1 MSQNISQYESD
12 VWKTADLL
20 IGAGIKQSDFPKFM
34 MPFFALIMV
43 ESRLIRYA
51 KELESEIDRKDIDGF
66 IEEFKDLGL
75 GFNDYVVRENKTLKD
90 ICKND
95 KTFDVDFHAYLKAF
109 DAETKY
115 LLGVDKG
122 NEEAKFLDI
131 SGVSGQLKKKGILFA
146 SVKTWSEIDLAP
158 FNNSEITTL
167 EEHIKRKWAD
177 ISAETAGEQYTPDDI
192 ISLISEIIASKIVDN
207 GKFLTIFDPTC
218 GGGNLLFGVEDK
230 IQEKFPNRPTATFGQ
245 DWSDSLFALAKIES
259 RFRKDSKIEYGNS
272 LTDIK
277 FIHNKFDIVVANPPY
292 GVDWKGYKKDIDNDQ
307 TERFHD
313 IPSIS
318 DGQFLFTQHILYHLA
333 DDGLSIVVHNGS
345 TLFSG
350 DAGSGESNIR
360 KFFFDNDYV
369 EALIQMPTDE
379 FFNTGIY
386 TYLWVFNK
394 NKPAERKDKVI
405 LINGSDLFVP
415 LKKSRGKKRKEM
427 DLENRKIIVETLTNF
442 KETGFAKVF
451 DKWHFYFNKQSI
463 MLTNVDENGKSLEA
477 ELPVKTNKEGE
488 EKRVKSI
495 VLKPIK
501 IVQSVETDD
510 RPSNS
515 PYDLE
520 PAIEI
525 TEFEI
530 STFDPAKFSSL
541 DDCFEKQIKPLIAE
555 LDYKEKN
562 LKVFTKDTIYY
573 YDADKDTI
581 VEQRLSPSPSER
593 VGVRLLGCGKIVI
606 KASLKK
612 ASKTKP
618 AFIEITVELTP
629 DYQKDYEIV
638 PYSPNP
644 EENQKRM
651 VDFMAKY
658 ITKPFE
664 YLDNVIGAEIN
675 FNKVFYQP
683 EQLREVPEIVA
694 DLEALEIALK
704 NLENELAI

>member
-1 MSQNISQYESD
+1 M
-12 VWKTADLL
+12 
-20 IGAGIKQSDFPKFM
+20 
-34 MPFFALIMV
+34 
-43 ESRLIRYA
+43 IR
-51 KELESEIDRKDIDGF
+51 
-66 IEEFKDLGL
+66 
-75 GFNDYVVRENKTLKD
+75 NNKTLKD

-95 KTFDVDFHAYLKAF
+95 KSFDSDFFTYLNAF
-109 DAETKY
+109 DAETKN
-115 LLGVDKG
+115 LLGVDLG
-122 NEEAKFLDI
+122 NDETKFLNI
-131 SGVSGQLKKKGILFA
+131 SGISGLLKKKRILFET
-146 SVKTWSEIDLAP
+146 VKAWSAIDLVP

-192 ISLISEIIASKIVDN
+192 ISLISEIITSKIEDN

-230 IQEKFPNRPTATFGQ
+230 IQEKFQNRPTATFGQ
-245 DWSDSLFALAKIES
+245 DWSDSLYALARIES

-272 LTDIK
+272 LVDIK

-313 IPSIS
+313 LPSIS
-318 DGQFLFTQHILYHLA
+318 DGQFLFTQHILFHLA
-333 DDGLSIVVHNGS
+333 DNGLSIVVHNGS

-360 KFFFDNDYV
+360 KFFFDMDYV

-394 NKPAERKDKVI
+394 NKPTDRKDKVI
-405 LINGSDLFVP
+405 LINASELYVP

-427 DLENRKIIVETLTNF
+427 NLENRSLIIQALSDF
-442 KETGFAKVF
+442 KNNSFAKVF

-463 MLTNVDENGKSLEA
+463 MLTNVDENGKSLEE
-477 ELPVKTNKEGE
+477 ELPIKTNKEGE
-488 EKRVKSI
+488 EKRVKSL
-495 VLKPIK
+495 VLKPVK
-501 IVQSVETDD
+501 VVQAISEDM
-510 RPSNS
+510 
-515 PYDLE
+515 
-520 PAIEI
+520 PAIELN
-525 TEFEI
+525 EFEI
-530 STFDPAKFSSL
+530 STFDKTKFSNL
-541 DDCFEKQIKPLIAE
+541 NAYYEIHLKPLLAG

-562 LKVFTKDTIYY
+562 LKVITEKATYW
-573 YDADKDTI
+573 YDAEKETI
-581 VEQRLSPSPSER
+581 IEESKGKQKN
-593 VGVRLLGCGKIVI
+593 LGCGKMII

-612 ASKTKP
+612 TTKTKSV
-618 AFIEITVELTP
+618 FIEITVELTP
-629 DYQKDYEIV
+629 DYQKDYEII

-644 EENQKRM
+644 EENQQRI
-651 VDFMAKY
+651 DNFMSKY

-683 EQLREVPEIVA
+683 EQLREVIDITA
-694 DLEALEIALK
+694 GLLT
-704 NLENELAI
+704 LENELKALESSLNI